1 MFRKE
6 RHSHART
13 AWFFGGCLP
22 VWIMEAIFVPNARP
36 GSRADYDL
44 EEDSLDEARQA
55 AHIYLLD

>member
-1 MFRKE
+1 
-6 RHSHART
+6 
-13 AWFFGGCLP
+13 
-22 VWIMEAIFVPNARP
+22 MEAIFVPNARP